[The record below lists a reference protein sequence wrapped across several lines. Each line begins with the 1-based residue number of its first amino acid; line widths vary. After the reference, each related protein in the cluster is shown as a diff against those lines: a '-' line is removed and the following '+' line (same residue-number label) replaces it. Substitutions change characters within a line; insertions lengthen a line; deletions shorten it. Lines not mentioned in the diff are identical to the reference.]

1 MTVVEMCGL
10 SGWGAI
16 GAAGHP
22 GPVPPTSGQA
32 RYTEVA

>member
-16 GAAGHP
+16 GAARHP
-22 GPVPPTSGQA
+22 GAAPSTRGHA